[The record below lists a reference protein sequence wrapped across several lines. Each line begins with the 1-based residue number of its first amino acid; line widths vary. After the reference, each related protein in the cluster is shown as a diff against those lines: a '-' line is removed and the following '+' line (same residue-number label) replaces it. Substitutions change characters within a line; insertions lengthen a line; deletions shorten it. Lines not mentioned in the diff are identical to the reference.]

1 MVASVRSVNL
11 DNVKRLVEAVRI
23 GDGFDMEKILRA
35 ASDIGGYAPETN
47 PCYEADSRK
56 EVADDS
62 ERFEWVARWLGL
74 KEPEA
79 EILFNLREQP
89 YMPSDITRERL
100 LAVLDAIGKGEP
112 VDRDIW
118 ARNDPERNR

>member
-1 MVASVRSVNL
+1 MTASARRVNVDSVN
-11 DNVKRLVEAVRI
+11 RLVEAVRI
-23 GDGFDMEKILRA
+23 ADGFDMEKILRA

-47 PCYEADSRK
+47 PRYESDGRK
-56 EVADDS
+56 ESSDDT

-74 KEPEA
+74 KEPEG
-79 EILFNLREQP
+79 EVLFNPGGQP
-89 YMPSDITRERL
+89 YTPSDITREHL